1 MNRNLKYALYFILL
15 TLIPIAIGLPFV
27 FIFDRK
33 DILEIVI
40 VVWGLLE
47 LFALNL
53 RHNGNNRRLYKKK
66 MTKEEFRMS
75 EDYPA
80 YVRVGN
86 LILISGIFNL
96 VLSVIYFWI
105 FVV

>member
-1 MNRNLKYALYFILL
+1 MNSKLKYALYFLLL
-15 TLIPIAIGLPFV
+15 TIIPIVIGLPFV
-27 FIFDRK
+27 FIFKRN

-47 LFALNL
+47 LLALNL
-53 RHNGNNRRLYKKK
+53 RHNGNNRKLYKKK
-66 MTKEEFRMS
+66 MTKEEFKMS
-75 EDYPA
+75 EGYPS
-80 YVRVGN
+80 YVRIGN

-96 VLSVIYFWI
+96 FLSVIYFYI